1 MPLGSIRHTVTCC
14 SSYHSEKHKKW
25 FEKNKLYLKHGIFE
39 ANKGNRP
46 KHQGIPIF
54 QIEAPKS
61 SAVTL
66 SNFLPRSS
74 VMYLQAANVGT
85 FLWPCG
91 LTLEEDQD
99 IMGLK
104 LVKSHGMTQSYSRK

>member
-1 MPLGSIRHTVTCC
+1 MD
-14 SSYHSEKHKKW
+14 
-25 FEKNKLYLKHGIFE
+25 KHGIFE
-39 ANKGNRP
+39 PKKRHRP

-54 QIEAPKS
+54 QTEAPKS

-74 VMYLQAANVGT
+74 VMYLQAAKVGT

-104 LVKSHGMTQSYSRK
+104 MGQNHMVTWYDPKLFEKMIRQTKPYYNP